1 MQKLQQI
8 EQLKQLPQLKPL
20 ICSDKRAC
28 LKYPSD
34 LELLCV
40 SVSVCHEAHLILT
53 NQKKIKKG
61 LRIEDY
67 IKKTIELMAIQ
78 KDYDITTIPTTREIS
93 KMMKDFNIKRDY
105 IR

>member
-1 MQKLQQI
+1 MQKL
-8 EQLKQLPQLKPL
+8 EALTSLKPLPQLKPL

-40 SVSVCHEAHLILT
+40 SVSICHEAHLILT

-61 LRIEDY
+61 LIIEDY
-67 IKKTIELMAIQ
+67 LKKTTELMAIQ
-78 KDYDITTIPTTREIS
+78 KDYHATAIPTMRELN
-93 KMMKDFNIKRDY
+93 KMMNDFNIKRN
-105 IR
+105 

>member
-1 MQKLQQI
+1 MQKL
-8 EQLKQLPQLKPL
+8 EVLTSLKPLPQLKPL
-20 ICSDKRAC
+20 VCSDERAC

-34 LELLCV
+34 LELLCL
-40 SVSVCHEAHLILT
+40 SVSICHEAHLILT

-78 KDYDITTIPTTREIS
+78 KDYKNGYIDIREYRKIV
-93 KMMKDFNIKRDY
+93 KDLGLKTKV
-105 IR
+105 